1 MYIQDLRHELA
12 TVRFELRDVR
22 NELLFVKLQ
31 AASSSDGGDAGG
43 PNGKKTAN
51 KQRKR
56 SAFDLYL
63 GARRMPTIPASELF
77 NWTAVDESIH
87 FGTDEERLAVHQVLG
102 AFHEKPCCVRDA
114 EFLIRYAAATYLL
127 GQAEVYGAGPD
138 GKLRKRTSAGEEA
151 RLKIITVANATIYR
165 AVEVAPQNGRA
176 QCWCDRNQLYNRNRT
191 IIYTLVLC
199 LKHNGTFL
207 HIFVFVFTLNNCYLL
222 LLETES
228 DTVQGQSEHYTDT
241 SYIL

>member
-1 MYIQDLRHELA
+1 MKPRGNSEGVRVCSMTRCLVRTRQWLLYAILFVGGFTVACSIYQMNIQDLRQQLA
-12 TVRFELRDVR
+12 AVRFELLDVR

-31 AASSSDGGDAGG
+31 ATSGQGSSDGGDSGG
-43 PNGKKTAN
+43 PNRKETAN

-63 GARRMPTIPASELF
+63 GARRMPTVPASELF

-87 FGTDEERLAVHQVLG
+87 FGKDEERLAVHQVLG
-102 AFHEKPCCVRDA
+102 AFHEKPCCARDA

-127 GQAEVYGAGPD
+127 GQVEVYGAGPD
-138 GKLRKRTSAGEEA
+138 GKLRKRTTAGEEA

-176 QCWCDRNQLYNRNRT
+176 QCWCDRN
-191 IIYTLVLC
+191 
-199 LKHNGTFL
+199 
-207 HIFVFVFTLNNCYLL
+207 
-222 LLETES
+222 
-228 DTVQGQSEHYTDT
+228 
-241 SYIL
+241 